1 MNTTPQ
7 ATLLLANAHHQME
20 AAVETETYNTPERSQ
35 RRFDIIAGLYDDE
48 SDEPQTIIID
58 ILTDLLHEAARRGVD
73 IHSAVIA
80 AQAMETMEIQDWGY
94 NPALNDDEG
103 FLAGEL
109 NG

>member
-7 ATLLLANAHHQME
+7 AALLLADAHHQMK
-20 AAVETETYNTPERSQ
+20 AAVESEIYDTPERSR

-48 SDEPQTIIID
+48 LDEPQTIIID

-80 AQAMETMEIQDWGY
+80 AQTMEAMEIQDWGS
-94 NPALNDDEG
+94 NPALNDDEP
-103 FLAGEL
+103 LVGEL